1 MPNLS
6 KSAIVSNMPQ
16 PDLLSTA
23 EVAALLGRRVGT
35 INRWVRIGKLSPVVA
50 MAGRT
55 GARLF
60 DRADVEALERE
71 RAA

>member
-1 MPNLS
+1 MPT
-6 KSAIVSNMPQ
+6 
-16 PDLLSTA
+16 PDLLSTR
-23 EVAALLGRRVGT
+23 EVAALLGCRVGT
-35 INRWVRIGKLSPVVA
+35 VNHWVRSGKLSPVVA

-60 DRADVEALERE
+60 ARADVEALERE

>member
-1 MPNLS
+1 MLFRS
-6 KSAIVSNMPQ
+6 
-16 PDLLSTA
+16 
-23 EVAALLGRRVGT
+23 RVGT